1 MFCSLFSKYECV
13 IVCTLHNLHNGKY
26 RNKCSKSSLSVIALV
41 FFILAIEALPF
52 SIPISEASQRAYGQT
67 QPTVTDYSIVRDLS
81 WASFSLDSKLK
92 STTSNVITL
101 AASTSDNGNNNTT
114 PFLLPSV
121 SSGNNLQPPAP
132 PAGLAS
138 TTLPSNKNVDN
149 SNSAPQ
155 GGHSNKENITNSHH
169 DDHSISQTNIISSND
184 NHVADQHKI
193 HKDSTTALIIL
204 QLIRQDKQQFT
215 GVEIPFP

>member
-13 IVCTLHNLHNGKY
+13 IVYTLHNLHNGKN
-26 RNKCSKSSLSVIALV
+26 RNKYSKSYLSVIALV
-41 FFILAIEALPF
+41 FFILTIEALPL
-52 SIPISEASQRAYGQT
+52 SILISEASQRAYGQI
-67 QPTVTDYSIVRDLS
+67 QSTVTDHSIVRDLS
-81 WASFSLDSKLK
+81 WPSFSLDSKLK

-101 AASTSDNGNNNTT
+101 AAPTSDNGNNKTT

-132 PAGLAS
+132 AGLAS
-138 TTLPSNKNVDN
+138 TTLPSNNNVDN

-155 GGHSNKENITNSHH
+155 GGHSNEENITNSHH

-193 HKDSTTALIIL
+193 HKDSTTAHIIL
-204 QLIRQDKQQFT
+204 QLIREGKQQFT
-215 GVEIPFP
+215 GGEIPFP

>member
-1 MFCSLFSKYECV
+1 M
-13 IVCTLHNLHNGKY
+13 
-26 RNKCSKSSLSVIALV
+26 V
-41 FFILAIEALPF
+41 FFIQALEALPL
-52 SIPISEASQRAYGQT
+52 SILISEASQRAYGQT
-67 QPTVTDYSIVRDLS
+67 QSTVTDYSIVRDLS
-81 WASFSLDSKLK
+81 WPSFSLDSKLK
-92 STTSNVITL
+92 PTSNVITL

-132 PAGLAS
+132 SGLAS
-138 TTLPSNKNVDN
+138 TTLPSNNIVDN

-184 NHVADQHKI
+184 NQVADQHKI
-193 HKDSTTALIIL
+193 YKDSTTAHIIL
-204 QLIRQDKQQFT
+204 QLIRQGKQQFT
-215 GVEIPFP
+215 GGEIPFP

>member
-13 IVCTLHNLHNGKY
+13 IVYTLHNLHNGKY
-26 RNKCSKSSLSVIALV
+26 RNNCSKSSLLVIALV
-41 FFILAIEALPF
+41 FFILAIEALPL
-52 SIPISEASQRAYGQT
+52 SILISEASQRAYGQT
-67 QPTVTDYSIVRDLS
+67 QSTVTEYSIIRDLS
-81 WASFSLDSKLK
+81 WLSFSLDSKLK

-132 PAGLAS
+132 AGLAS
-138 TTLPSNKNVDN
+138 TTLSSNNNVDN
-149 SNSAPQ
+149 SNSASQ
-155 GGHSNKENITNSHH
+155 GRHSNQENITNSHH

-193 HKDSTTALIIL
+193 HKDSTTAHIIL

-215 GVEIPFP
+215 GGEIPFP